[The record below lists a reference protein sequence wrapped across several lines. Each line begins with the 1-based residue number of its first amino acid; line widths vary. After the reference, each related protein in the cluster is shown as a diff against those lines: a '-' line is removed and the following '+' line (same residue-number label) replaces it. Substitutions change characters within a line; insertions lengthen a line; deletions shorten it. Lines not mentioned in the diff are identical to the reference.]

1 MYQPPLLTQ
10 LTPDDRPWRIDWFGE
25 VAYPA
30 VVQRFR
36 QPSIRVA
43 ISPIKNPEESVH
55 LFSRI
60 ETAVEQQR
68 DVWMPVGSLP
78 MLRIGDIWQRGAISV
93 KPRYETHT
101 FEELHIRPQS
111 TTYVKAGVSVDDN
124 FLLPFREHPWHQRHT
139 HSYCV
144 LVDAGD
150 VNLVIPGVEMIR
162 FYFGSTSQLV
172 QRLFTGPASPE
183 RLWQSKHYQQDTGHL
198 HLKLAER
205 LSGVS
210 APDIGRIALSDT
222 ACKAATHV
230 YQHCASAIAQRL
242 PVLPCMGFPFHG
254 TTTLTASGKWLS
266 FNGREQSTFL
276 VFHIDSC
283 AHPFPFR
290 SLTYEVDDRKVRLP
304 QKDAEADGKGGRNVI
319 DRQKQGTLSDGDA
332 GKTKSSRSSIFD
344 SPIRFPDL
352 KRKQVWRERVVSCSS
367 PGVLVRHMDGGL
379 EQVALGEAEDSAGSR
394 GGNVEERPTLREVA
408 STADQLPRWVRTGVD
423 LAYSRVTKE
432 GQKLTHRLLLAP
444 GQNSPIVQLPMVV
457 DEDGVVEEGS
467 LYQMPD
473 GGKRTRQICFI
484 GFFHDDKLLDRFVIM
499 EPTDSFGIPDVY
511 QVKDIDVI
519 AVIRLLGLSIA

>member
-1 MYQPPLLTQ
+1 MYQPPLFTQ
-10 LTPDDRPWRIDWFGE
+10 LTPDDRPWRLDWFGE
-25 VAYPA
+25 VAYLGG
-30 VVQRFR
+30 VQRFR

-43 ISPIKNPEESVH
+43 ISPLKNPEESVN

-68 DVWMPVGSLP
+68 NVWMPVGSLP
-78 MLRIGDIWQRGAISV
+78 LLRIGDIWQRGAVWV
-93 KPRYETHT
+93 KPKYESQT
-101 FEELHIRPQS
+101 FEELHIHPK
-111 TTYVKAGVSVDDN
+111 TITYIKAGVSVNEN
-124 FLLPFREHPWHQRHT
+124 FLLPFGEHPWHQHHT

-144 LVDAGD
+144 LIDAGD
-150 VNLVIPGVEMIR
+150 VNLVVPGVEMIR

-222 ACKAATHV
+222 AYKAANHV

-242 PVLPCMGFPFHG
+242 PAFPCMGFPFHG

-266 FNGREQSTFL
+266 FNAREKATFL
-276 VFHIDSC
+276 AFHINSC

-290 SLTYEVDDRKVRLP
+290 SLTYEADERKLRLP
-304 QKDAEADGKGGRNVI
+304 QNSPEANRKEGRKTVGQ
-319 DRQKQGTLSDGDA
+319 QKQSTLSDGDA
-332 GKTKSSRSSIFD
+332 GKTKSSRPSIFD

-352 KRKQVWRERVVSCSS
+352 KRKQVWQERIVSCRSS
-367 PGVLVRHMDGGL
+367 GVFVRHPDGGL
-379 EQVALGEAEDSAGSR
+379 EQVALGDTLDSVGIR
-394 GGNVEERPTLREVA
+394 GGNVEERSKLSEVA
-408 STADQLPRWVRTGVD
+408 SATDRLPRWVRAGVE
-423 LAYSRVTKE
+423 LAYSRLTRE
-432 GQKLTHRLLLAP
+432 GQKLTHRLLVPP
-444 GQNSPIVQLPMVV
+444 GENSPVVQLPMVV

-467 LYQMPD
+467 LNQMPD
-473 GGKRTRQICFI
+473 GGRRTRQICFV
-484 GFFHDDKLLDRFVIM
+484 GFFQDDKSLDRFVIL
-499 EPTDSFGIPDVY
+499 EPTNTFGIPDVY
-511 QVKDIDVI
+511 QVKEVDVI
-519 AVIRLLGLSIA
+519 ATIKLICLSI